1 MNKVIVVGAGAA
13 GMMAAYFAA
22 KNKNKVTLIEKN
34 EKTGKKIYITGK
46 GRCNITNACD
56 VEDLFANVMNK
67 KKFLYSAFY
76 GFTNSDVI
84 DFFENHGYS
93 VDSLILPKPNK
104 FNVLVSSLK
113 VQLIF
118 VPNSPFISS

>member
-1 MNKVIVVGAGAA
+1 MSKVIVVGAGAA

-56 VEDLFANVMNK
+56 VEDLFANVMSN

-84 DFFENHGYS
+84 DFLKTMELRQKLKEETGYFLYPIILRMSYLHWS
-93 VDSLILPKPNK
+93 VH
-104 FNVLVSSLK
+104 
-113 VQLIF
+113 
-118 VPNSPFISS
+118 

>member
-1 MNKVIVVGAGAA
+1 MSKVIVVGAGAA

-56 VEDLFANVMNK
+56 VEDLFANVMSNK
-67 KKFLYSAFY
+67 
-76 GFTNSDVI
+76 
-84 DFFENHGYS
+84 
-93 VDSLILPKPNK
+93 
-104 FNVLVSSLK
+104 
-113 VQLIF
+113 
-118 VPNSPFISS
+118 